1 MMRYTIV
8 WGGQERFSKGDE
20 GSCMKIQGERIPGS
34 VNSLCKGPEAALTSL
49 SQRRGPVWLAAQA
62 RRKVACHKGGEGAR
76 ARLSRRGVWVLFQR
90 EQEGLVQSMA
100 VI

>member
-1 MMRYTIV
+1 
-8 WGGQERFSKGDE
+8 
-20 GSCMKIQGERIPGS
+20 MKIQGERIPGS

-100 VI
+100 VT

>member
-62 RRKVACHKGGEGAR
+62 RRKVAFHKGGEGAR

-100 VI
+100 VT

>member
-1 MMRYTIV
+1 MYGVVKKGFPKEMR
-8 WGGQERFSKGDE
+8 D
-20 GSCMKIQGERIPGS
+20 SCMKIHGERIPGS

-62 RRKVACHKGGEGAR
+62 SRKVACHEGGEAAR
-76 ARLSRRGVWVLFQR
+76 ARLSRRGVWVLFWR

-100 VI
+100 VT